1 MPAGLKV
8 TLCFGSG
15 LVGVNVKLATGGMSV
30 ARIKVR
36 TVAWDSVP
44 LWPVTVTL

>member
-1 MPAGLKV
+1 MKV
-8 TLCFGSG
+8 TVCFGRG
-15 LVGVNVKLATGGMSV
+15 LVGVNVKLAKGGISV

-36 TVAWDSVP
+36 TVSWDSVP

>member
-1 MPAGLKV
+1 MKV
-8 TLCFGSG
+8 TVCFGSG
-15 LVGVNVKLATGGMSV
+15 LVGVNVKLATGGVSV

>member
-1 MPAGLKV
+1 MKV
-8 TLCFGSG
+8 TVCFGSG
-15 LVGVNVKLATGGMSV
+15 LVGVNVKLATGGVSV

-36 TVAWDSVP
+36 TVAWVSAP

>member
-1 MPAGLKV
+1 VPAGMKV
-8 TLCFGSG
+8 TVSFGRE
-15 LVGVNVKLATGGMSV
+15 LVGVNVKLAIGGVSV

-44 LWPVTVTL
+44 LSPVTVTL